1 MRKITIHENYRKKII
16 TLSDEEVEEIRNSPT
31 FQKTKAGLITK
42 AENNLMS
49 AVYFKRAFWIDLLAI
64 AFSALMTTIV
74 LDYFISSTGRTG
86 LFPGGLGSV
95 TRLMA
100 ILTFPNNIKLQGSFY
115 FIYYFLINI
124 PLMIFSWIKLGWRFT
139 ITTMIYICF
148 TILFDQLLNLIPV
161 INPTEWHMI
170 IDYPLLH
177 KVSAEWNG
185 AIWLFVLGFFGGVL
199 IGWSYGLIYKVGS
212 STGGTDFITM
222 YFSTKKNKN
231 IGIIN
236 RNLNYIIAI
245 LMIIINSFTL
255 SASDIN
261 SPIRMTVLSH
271 LSENQINAIE
281 PAAKAW
287 WEANWQYLGLP
298 EDFDSLWKDDLTFV
312 FQTLASNNS
321 FTGYTS
327 SMVLLMQFK
336 FIFGPSLFASIILIT
351 VQAMVIDAM
360 YPKYK
365 FRTIMITTSE
375 DEKVKKF
382 LFDSGYQNEI
392 FEWNSSVESARQQIE
407 KKTLIVTITVVNWKS
422 LEKAVLN
429 LNPDMNVNVLKTR
442 SVKGRLNI
450 ELKDGRKEK
459 FVHNKLMANKHLLK
473 RLDDEALVKTIKKN
487 IEMNRK
493 KNLRAGKSNN

>member
-1 MRKITIHENYRKKII
+1 MRKITIHENYKKKII
-16 TLSDEEVEEIRNSPT
+16 TLTDEEVEEIRNSPN
-31 FQKTKAGLITK
+31 FQKTKATLITK

-49 AVYFKRAFWIDLLAI
+49 AVYFKRAFWVDLLVI
-64 AFSALMTTIV
+64 AFSAFMTTFV
-74 LDYFISSTGRTG
+74 LDYFVSSTGRTG
-86 LFPGGLGSV
+86 LFPGGLGSI

-100 ILTFPNNIKLQGSFY
+100 ILTFPNDLQMQGSFY
-115 FIYYFLINI
+115 FIYYFILNI
-124 PLMIFSWIKLGWRFT
+124 PLMFFSWFKLGWKFT
-139 ITTMIYICF
+139 VTTMIFVIF
-148 TILFDQLLNLIPV
+148 TIVFDQILNLIPV
-161 INPTEWHMI
+161 INPVHWHMV

-177 KVSAEWNG
+177 NIPAEWNG

-199 IGWSYGLIYKVGS
+199 LGWSYSLIYRVGS
-212 STGGTDFITM
+212 STGGADFITI

-231 IGIIN
+231 IGVIN
-236 RNLNYIIAI
+236 RNLNFIIMAV
-245 LMIIINSFTL
+245 MIIINSFTL
-255 SASDIN
+255 SSSDIN
-261 SPIRMTVLSH
+261 SPIRLSVLSH
-271 LSENQINAIE
+271 LSDSQANSLYE
-281 PAAKAW
+281 PAKAW
-287 WEANWQYLGLP
+287 WQANAEIVPTPDFDWLWNNDRNVVWQYLAG
-298 EDFDSLWKDDLTFV
+298 
-312 FQTLASNNS
+312 NNS

-327 SMVLLMQFK
+327 GMVLLMQFK

-351 VQAMVIDAM
+351 IQAIVIDTL

-375 DEKVKKF
+375 EEKVKKF

-392 FEWNSSVESARQQIE
+392 FEWSSSVDSARQQIE

-422 LEKAVLN
+422 LEKAILN

-487 IEMNRK
+487 NEMNRK
-493 KNLRAGKSNN
+493 KK